1 MCAPAQRKDNET
13 QVQHA
18 VTVSVAVRA
27 CVTLAHTN
35 TSSMQVSARL
45 SCSLCKRYIGLP
57 AHAVCSQ
64 CMPVIQ
70 SVHALHWLASTCT
83 VQSVIAC
90 QSICA
95 CASHAHGS
103 KSSMQSANACHP
115 VCACATTP
123 CQHMQYAVS
132 RCLSSS
138 LCMRYN
144 ALPAHAECSP
154 QMPVIQT
161 ARATL
166 ACQQHAWFPRLHHSP
181 RPG

>member
-35 TSSMQVSARL
+35 KSSMQVSARL

-57 AHAVCSQ
+57 AHALCSQ

-70 SVHALHWLASTCT
+70 SVHA
-83 VQSVIAC
+83 
-90 QSICA
+90 
-95 CASHAHGS
+95 
-103 KSSMQSANACHP
+103 
-115 VCACATTP
+115 CATLAR
-123 CQHMQYAVS
+123 QHMHCAVSHCLSVNLCMRFTCAWQHKQYAVS
-132 RCLSSS
+132 KCLSSS

-181 RPG
+181 PPG